1 MKHNITKRIAALLL
15 GCLLLSTTVF
25 AAQIPEAPEH
35 SCVLDRSG
43 VLSAETERA
52 VNEYT
57 TALDKACGAQIGVL
71 TVDFTDE
78 LSTADYAYEVFNEW
92 GIGDARKNNGVLLL
106 LAIGAE
112 DYYCVIGE
120 GLENSL
126 SGGVLDDLLYQN
138 LEPGFAAEDYD
149 RGVYQFVRAMSQE
162 LEGIYGVNILTPGG
176 SHQQNTVHETTRPD
190 YAEESRQD
198 KLETFTTL
206 IVLLIVLL
214 VVLRVRPTFYVGRRR
229 WFGGYGGYGSG
240 YRSGYRSGYNSGRR
254 DGYSSGRSSGSSS
267 FGGGHS
273 SSSRSSFGGFSGG
286 SSRGAGAGRRSSSGG
301 GRPSGGGRRS

>member
-1 MKHNITKRIAALLL
+1 MKQKVRKRIAALLL
-15 GCLLLSTTVF
+15 GLLLLSTTAF
-25 AAQIPEAPEH
+25 AAQIPEAPQH

-43 VLSAETERA
+43 VLSAETERS

-57 TALDKACGAQIGVL
+57 AALEEACGAQIGVL

-78 LSTADYAYEVFNEW
+78 LSTADYAYEVFNKW
-92 GIGDARKNNGVLLL
+92 GVGDAKKNNGVLLL

-126 SGGVLDDLLYQN
+126 SGGVLDDLLYDY

-149 RGVYQFVRAMSQE
+149 KGVYQFVRAMSQE

-176 SHQQNTVHETTRPD
+176 SHQHNSTHETVRPD
-190 YAEESRQD
+190 YEEDIYRQER
-198 KLETFTTL
+198 LETFTTL
-206 IVLLIVLL
+206 IVLLVILL
-214 VVLRVRPTFYVGRRR
+214 MRPAFYVGRRR
-229 WFGGYGGYGSG
+229 WFGGYGSG
-240 YRSGYRSGYNSGRR
+240 YRSGYRSGYSSGRR
-254 DGYSSGRSSGSSS
+254 HSGYS
-267 FGGGHS
+267 GGHSS